1 MKKAAKRIYLG
12 KYIVLALLLL
22 AAAAGGLY
30 WYMTA
35 EKRDEV
41 LIKNMLNTLAEDLS
55 KSDKESTAT
64 ALLKVKGVAGVFADP
79 MIFGMDR
86 YAAGSY
92 DRDRLLSSIG
102 RYRTLIGK
110 AEVTASDII
119 VEMQGKNQAKA
130 SFSGR
135 FSGSLKNG
143 MSDTIVKD
151 IEAEFIKTD
160 GKWLI
165 RSMKFRNVLH

>member
-30 WYMTA
+30 WYMTM

-64 ALLKVKGVAGVFADP
+64 ALLNDVWYINNKF
-79 MIFGMDR
+79 
-86 YAAGSY
+86 
-92 DRDRLLSSIG
+92 
-102 RYRTLIGK
+102 T
-110 AEVTASDII
+110 EVL
-119 VEMQGKNQAKA
+119 
-130 SFSGR
+130 R
-135 FSGSLKNG
+135 
-143 MSDTIVKD
+143 
-151 IEAEFIKTD
+151 
-160 GKWLI
+160 
-165 RSMKFRNVLH
+165 